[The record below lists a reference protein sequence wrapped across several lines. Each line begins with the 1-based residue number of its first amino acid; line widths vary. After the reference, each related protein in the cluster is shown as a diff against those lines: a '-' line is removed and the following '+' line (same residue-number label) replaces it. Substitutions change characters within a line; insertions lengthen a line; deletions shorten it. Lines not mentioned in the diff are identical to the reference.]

1 MFMNNLTAEKH
12 FVFFRL
18 DCRLQ
23 SFTLWLLWILTSGS
37 LWAQQADTVYLKEGF
52 VLIGKC
58 TKLTAVDLTFEA
70 VEWGSFQIKID
81 KVERFK
87 LHHGSM
93 LIESIHY
100 KNYFTNQVRL
110 ENDTLHISTPDGEI
124 QLTLNEINFLMPV
137 RSLIHSGFIAMGHQ
151 FAYANRL
158 GLFNLDFRYSYKN
171 TKYEYSLA
179 GNGVYALSEQ
189 LFIRTKENLN
199 TYVYRTLGSGFS
211 AAALLSYDRNFAQNL
226 LARYQIAAGFRYRI
240 FSANT
245 LNLSVASGGMFK
257 NEQAVGDFVS
267 NRFVLPVQIVFG
279 MSDKKNSKWT
289 INLIQS
295 VFYSNFLFNRIR
307 SENELRANLRL
318 IRRISL
324 TTFMYSAYDTMPL
337 SPTAGKIDY
346 GWTGG
351 LRFDF

>member
-1 MFMNNLTAEKH
+1 MFMDCFTVGKY

-18 DCRLQ
+18 VYRIQ
-23 SFTLWLLWILTSGS
+23 RFIFWLLLLPTSGI
-37 LWAQQADTVYLKEGF
+37 LWAQQVDTVYLKEGF
-52 VLIGKC
+52 VLVGKC

-70 VEWGSFQIKID
+70 AEWGTFEIKIA
-81 KVERFK
+81 KVERMI
-87 LHHGSM
+87 LHRGPM
-93 LIESIHY
+93 LIESNYY
-100 KNYFTNQVRL
+100 KNYFSNQVRL
-110 ENDTLHISTPDGEI
+110 VSDTLYITTSDGEI
-124 QLTLNEINFLMPV
+124 QLTLSEINFLIPV
-137 RSLIHSGFIAMGHQ
+137 RSLIHSGFVAMGHQ

-158 GLFNLDFRYSYKN
+158 GLFNLDFKYSYKN
-171 TKYEYSLA
+171 LKYEYSLA

-189 LFIRTKENLN
+189 LFVRTKENLN

-211 AAALLSYDRNFAQNL
+211 AVALLSYDRNFEQNL
-226 LARYQIAAGFRYRI
+226 LARYQVAAGFRYRI

-267 NRFVLPVQIVFG
+267 NRFVIPAQIVFG